1 MSWHNISKRLRHV
14 QDITNRVTV
23 GHTKYPFAFHVT
35 ATGETPGGNPSGFVV
50 VRIVA
55 TRPCNTTGVLD
66 EQYGR
71 PWLIQG
77 QDSDDAILNTLLLA
91 VLTFEEHEIREGF
104 KFDGKALYE
113 PKH

>member
-1 MSWHNISKRLRHV
+1 MTARLYHV
-14 QDITNRVTV
+14 ANLTRRVTV
-23 GHTKYPFAFHVT
+23 GHTKYPFEFRAAKVDT
-35 ATGETPGGNPSGFVV
+35 MSDLVQVRVV
-50 VRIVA
+50 AI
-55 TRPCNTTGVLD
+55 RPCNNTGVLD

>member
-1 MSWHNISKRLRHV
+1 MSAEPTNKLMHGRWRHV
-14 QDITNRVTV
+14 RNLTSRVTV
-23 GHTKYPFAFHVT
+23 GHTKYPFEFTVSAD
-35 ATGETPGGNPSGFVV
+35 GLSSYVV
-50 VRIVA
+50 VRIRA
-55 TRPCNTTGVLD
+55 IRPCNNTGVLD

-77 QDSDDAILNTLLLA
+77 QDSDDAILNTLVLA